1 MKDHGKAELE
11 TALDPKKPDLVR
23 PVSAIGHDASG
34 LQTRARY

>member
-23 PVSAIGHDASG
+23 PVSTIGHDASG

>member
-11 TALDPKKPDLVR
+11 NSLDPKKPDLVR
-23 PVSAIGHDASG
+23 PVSAIGHDASC